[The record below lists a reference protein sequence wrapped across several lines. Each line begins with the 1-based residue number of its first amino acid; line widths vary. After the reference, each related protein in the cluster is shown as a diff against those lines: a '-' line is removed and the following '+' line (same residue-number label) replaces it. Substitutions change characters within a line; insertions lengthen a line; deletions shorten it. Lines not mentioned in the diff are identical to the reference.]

1 MVVAVTS
8 STPSITGVTVSMSVS
23 EATMLR
29 RACYYNKTVAKKF
42 AQNYEAGG
50 SRKGADLD
58 AFLGNLGNSLKA
70 KGIDRF

>member
-29 RACYYNKTVAKKF
+29 RACYYNKTVGKKF
-42 AQNYEAGG
+42 ANNVVAGG
-50 SRKGADLD
+50 RRKGADLD
-58 AFLGNLGNSLKA
+58 AFLANLGNSLKA
-70 KGIDRF
+70 KDIKRF